1 MNKRL
6 LLSFGISFAILG
18 FGSFTK
24 LQFANAA
31 PAPIFQPIIR
41 DIQNQ
46 LPRGMIMRL
55 PALLPPSN
63 ISLYPSIDSGD
74 GYFTVVLGSQPGCDF
89 HACFT
94 GSISAVRPNS
104 DVGKGWLQGARQNGV
119 PVTLG
124 SRIRGFYT
132 TSSTMSGGETRSV
145 TWEQNGMIFDVSSR
159 LMSRQ
164 QLIDIATSMT
174 NQPPINSAAKAKS

>member
-31 PAPIFQPIIR
+31 PAPIFQPLIR
-41 DIQNQ
+41 DIRNQ

-55 PALLPPSN
+55 PAFLPPS
-63 ISLYPSIDSGD
+63 STKLYPSIDSGD
-74 GYFTVVLGSQPGCDF
+74 GYFTVVLGSQPGCNF
-89 HACFT
+89 NACLT
-94 GSISAVRPNS
+94 GSISVARPNS
-104 DVGKGWLQGARQNGV
+104 DPGNDWQNGT

-124 SRIRGFYT
+124 SRIRGFY
-132 TSSTMSGGETRSV
+132 SSYSTMSGGETRSI

-159 LMSRQ
+159 LMSRR

-174 NQPPINSAAKAKS
+174 NEPPISGQSKRI